1 MNSNCNICSKHVVFG
16 KVVSGIALLKTLE
29 AVGGEGG
36 NPSRPV
42 KIVDCGEVS
51 NTNSQDLLKGEK
63 GINKRIQWTTANILC
78 SSCLSSSLPL
88 CAEKKLRTVDGN
100 SNAEGRA
107 KLKKASGDY
116 KQRKKRKH
124 YSSDSY
130 SSDTSDSLS
139 YSSDS
144 GSDSESHSSM
154 DTSSSSDHRRK
165 RRKGS
170 KKDKRKPTKRKG
182 KHTRS
187 KRKSRGSKRRSKRYN
202 VNNLHNVATYLAWDD
217 FLLKFLLF
225 GVVYL

>member
-1 MNSNCNICSKHVVFG
+1 MYNCKYCMF
-16 KVVSGIALLKTLE
+16 LLL
-29 AVGGEGG
+29 
-36 NPSRPV
+36 
-42 KIVDCGEVS
+42 IF
-51 NTNSQDLLKGEK
+51 L
-63 GINKRIQWTTANILC
+63 ITTFF
-78 SSCLSSSLPL
+78 
-88 CAEKKLRTVDGN
+88 AEKKLRTADGN

-170 KKDKRKPTKRKG
+170 KKNKRKPTKRKG